1 MVNPNKNIRIFG
13 IIELYV
19 TKLLS
24 DEPGSEPTYDEANK
38 IKVAGVN
45 SLTYEG
51 NLEEI
56 KGRGDERVC
65 ETEYADDDAKVTF
78 ESLYFPL
85 PAAQMINGGEIV
97 ESAEEVEYFGPGPD
111 EVGEYFKIE
120 AITKPRREKITIYK
134 NRGRLEVKGM
144 NGKQFMNATFAGT
157 AVHTQGNIQGK
168 PRRHSLKK
176 TNYAMYAG
184 GARQIET
191 ATVAGTISTAGNA
204 SVTVTASG
212 LVGTPKEIPVAVA
225 LNDSAAVVAQKIRE
239 ALASDTAIVALFEV
253 GGAGAAVVLTKKTA
267 AANDATL
274 NIAIANDTCDGLTDA
289 PTSEDTAIGQA
300 G

>member
-1 MVNPNKNIRIFG
+1 MTAPNKNISIFG

-19 TKLLS
+19 TPLLA
-24 DEPGSEPTYDEANK
+24 DEAGSEPTYDDANK
-38 IKVAGVN
+38 IKIAGVN

-56 KGRGDERVC
+56 QGRGDERVC
-65 ETEYADDDAKVTF
+65 ETEYADDNAKVTF

-85 PAAQMINGGEIV
+85 LAAKMINGGDIV
-97 ESAEEVEYFGPGPD
+97 ESADEVEYFGPGPD

-120 AITKPRREKITIYK
+120 AITKPRREKLIIHK
-134 NRGRLEVKGM
+134 NRGRLEAKGM
-144 NGKQFMNATFAGT
+144 TGKQFMNATFNGT

-176 TNYAMYAG
+176 ANYAMYAG
-184 GARQIET
+184 GVQQVET
-191 ATVAGTISTAGNA
+191 ATVTGTITTAGNA
-204 SVTVTASG
+204 KVIVTAAGMTGS
-212 LVGTPKEIPVAVA
+212 PKTISVAVA

-239 ALASDTAIVALFEV
+239 KLALDAAVTALFNA
-253 GGAGAAVVLTKKTA
+253 GGTGTAVTLTRKVP

-274 NIAIANDTCDGLTDA
+274 NINIDNDTCAGLAAA
-289 PTSEDTAIGQA
+289 PTSEDTTAGQA
-300 G
+300 I